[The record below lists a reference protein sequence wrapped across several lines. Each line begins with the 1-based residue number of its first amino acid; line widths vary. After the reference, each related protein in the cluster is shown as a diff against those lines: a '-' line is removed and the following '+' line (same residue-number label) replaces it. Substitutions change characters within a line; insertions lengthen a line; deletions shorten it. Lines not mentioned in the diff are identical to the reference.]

1 MDIYNE
7 TIRNLP
13 DAEKLLLVQQI
24 WDDLSG
30 SDSIPLPDWAIAEAK
45 RRRDEMLADPQF
57 GKSHNE
63 VVGRIREW
71 RDG

>member
-1 MDIYNE
+1 MDTYPE
-7 TIRNLP
+7 SIRNLP

-30 SDSIPLPDWAIAEAK
+30 SESIPLPDWAITEAK
-45 RRRDEMLADPQF
+45 RRRDEMLADPKL
-57 GKSHNE
+57 GKTRAE
-63 VVGRIREW
+63 VIRRIQEW

>member
-1 MDIYNE
+1 MDLYTE
-7 TIRNLP
+7 AIRNLP

-30 SDSIPLPDWAIAEAK
+30 SDSIPLPDWAITEAK
-45 RRRDEMLADPQF
+45 RRRDEMLADPKL
-57 GKSHNE
+57 GKTHTE
-63 VVGRIREW
+63 VVDRIREW